1 MSGIHLNQIEMLHL
15 LWVIPLLVGLFVYAD
30 YRRRVALERFAR
42 AGLLKHISQSVS
54 RARRRWKAAAILGA
68 LALLVF
74 ALVRPGWNPK
84 PRTIHRLG
92 RDVVFLLDVSRS
104 MLAQDL
110 APNRLDRAKL
120 AILDC
125 TERLEGDRVALVAF
139 AGTAVVRCPLTLD
152 YGFFRQMLEQTNT
165 ESVTRGGTLIG
176 DALRIC
182 LDQVFDDQERAFK
195 DIILIT
201 DGEDHDSFPVRAAE
215 KAGQRGIRLLAIGL
229 GDEEHGKRI
238 PISDEEGRKGFL
250 TYKGQEVW
258 SKLDGDTLRKMAN
271 ATPGGKYLNVAT
283 NTFDLGDI
291 YATLVS
297 SAEKKEVESKTV
309 ERYEEKFQIF
319 LALAFALLCIEVVV
333 SERKRKS

>member
-1 MSGIHLNQIEMLHL
+1 M
-15 LWVIPLLVGLFVYAD
+15 
-30 YRRRVALERFAR
+30 
-42 AGLLKHISQSVS
+42 
-54 RARRRWKAAAILGA
+54 
-68 LALLVF
+68 
-74 ALVRPGWNPK
+74 
-84 PRTIHRLG
+84 
-92 RDVVFLLDVSRS
+92 
-104 MLAQDL
+104 
-110 APNRLDRAKL
+110 
-120 AILDC
+120 
-125 TERLEGDRVALVAF
+125 
-139 AGTAVVRCPLTLD
+139 
-152 YGFFRQMLEQTNT
+152 
-165 ESVTRGGTLIG
+165 IG
-176 DALRIC
+176 DAIRKA
-182 LDQVFDDQERAFK
+182 LDEVFDDREKRYK
-195 DIILIT
+195 DIVLIT

-283 NTFDLGDI
+283 STFDLGDI